1 MRLAAHCLLPCFVR
15 PARPIA
21 HRSYLER
28 ARMARAGIRALD
40 TKGHRSRAAFAGEL
54 NFREEHPKAEV
65 RRVEDLRLARG
76 GMALCSENDCVFDT
90 PKQRAPHR

>member
-1 MRLAAHCLLPCFVR
+1 
-15 PARPIA
+15 
-21 HRSYLER
+21 
-28 ARMARAGIRALD
+28 MARAGIRALD

-76 GMALCSENDCVFDT
+76 WHGAMYRKRSSVLKNSFGRFSE
-90 PKQRAPHR
+90 PR